1 MKKLTGETLRKLPRK
16 KKIVLAVVVAAVLV
30 AVLGAAVGVYASN
43 TVQKNVIGSDA
54 AVSIALDDAN
64 VSAEEARIDDVDL
77 NLRQG
82 TLIYDVEFAAG
93 QVDYDYEIK
102 ASDGAILN
110 RFAEVDGESVEIG
123 NAAPADTA
131 GEDATQAG
139 GQQAESTAP
148 SGSAAAQST
157 TAAQTTAAQNGNS
170 GTSSITLEKAKSIAL
185 GHVGLSAS
193 DVRFTKAKTDQD
205 DGVKEYDIEFVS
217 GNYAYEFEIRAS
229 DGKIISYDREQAE
242 TKGTTASGSTAA
254 AKYIG
259 VDKAKSIAL
268 KDSGVSASNAS
279 FVKAKLEEDD
289 GIYVYEIEFYSGG
302 MEYDYE
308 IDAKTGKILDRSAER
323 ADDD

>member
-1 MKKLTGETLRKLPRK
+1 MEKLTGETLRKLPRK

-102 ASDGAILN
+102 ASDGTILN
-110 RFAEVDGESVEIG
+110 RFAEVDGESVEIV
-123 NAAPADTA
+123 NAAADTA

-170 GTSSITLEKAKSIAL
+170 GSSSITLEKAKSIAL

-308 IDAKTGKILDRSAER
+308 IDAKTGKILDRSAEYK
-323 ADDD
+323 DDD

>member
-16 KKIVLAVVVAAVLV
+16 KKIVLAVGVAAVLV

-64 VSAEEARIDDVDL
+64 VPAEEARIDDVDL

-123 NAAPADTA
+123 NAPADTA
-131 GEDATQAG
+131 GEDATQDG

-170 GTSSITLEKAKSIAL
+170 GSSSITLEKAKSIAL

-308 IDAKTGKILDRSAER
+308 IDAKTGKILDRSVER

>member
-1 MKKLTGETLRKLPRK
+1 M
-16 KKIVLAVVVAAVLV
+16 
-30 AVLGAAVGVYASN
+30 
-43 TVQKNVIGSDA
+43 
-54 AVSIALDDAN
+54 
-64 VSAEEARIDDVDL
+64 
-77 NLRQG
+77 
-82 TLIYDVEFAAG
+82 EFAAG

-123 NAAPADTA
+123 NAPADTA

-170 GTSSITLEKAKSIAL
+170 GSSSITLEKAKSIAL